1 MALALSC
8 APHDRRIE
16 LTTLRNEVNRG
27 VHRYPI
33 VLAIGTGDVAISARG
48 DLVHDAP
55 FHRRTLPDG
64 DWVAGA
70 G

>member
-1 MALALSC
+1 MIAISMLSMSP
-8 APHDRRIE
+8 AIE
-16 LTTLRNEVNRG
+16 LTTLRNEVDRG
-27 VHRYPI
+27 VQRYPI
-33 VLAIGTGDVAISARG
+33 LLAIGTGDVAISASG

>member
-1 MALALSC
+1 
-8 APHDRRIE
+8 
-16 LTTLRNEVNRG
+16 
-27 VHRYPI
+27 